1 MASPEP
7 NTNSGAGTTS
17 AAEPTLGSH
26 GGGLRKNVILFSIG
40 AVALLAA
47 FATRPLYESWKA
59 QQAAKFRKKE
69 ALYRVDCLAAHNK
82 NDWDK
87 VESIAREWTAW
98 HANTSDGWLLL
109 GDALQQ
115 RADYAGAVDALLSVP
130 EESRKAAAAYLEA
143 SHILFG
149 PAGQPLKGVEICRR
163 VVDIEPTSVD
173 AWRRLIFFYAIT
185 LQRTEMLTEIDNA
198 IRAHGTPPEAYVYL
212 VLADHL
218 MFTNGVELTSR
229 WGAAQPDVDLFSVA
243 RSIHLNETL
252 DHAESQDAEPQSAR
266 DARRKLIEGLLS
278 QFPQNPPLL
287 RYFLNRY
294 VQHGQTEEAG
304 RILAMLPE
312 ESASDSLFWRFRGWY
327 LSQQGQLEQAAE
339 AYRTSLELHAF
350 DWRARF
356 ELSDVE
362 RQLGN
367 ADEARDLRAVGLMGK
382 DLRKELTQLP
392 NALEVPPELMQ
403 RIELYARRCGDRPIA
418 DAIRVQF
425 FQ

>member
-1 MASPEP
+1 MTTPEP
-7 NTNSGAGTTS
+7 DPNSGAGTTS
-17 AAEPTLGSH
+17 DAESAADSH
-26 GGGLRKNVILFSIG
+26 GRGLRKSVILFSIG
-40 AVALLAA
+40 AVALVAA
-47 FATRPLYESWKA
+47 FATRPLYESWQA

-82 NDWDK
+82 YDWDK

-98 HANTSDGWLLL
+98 NASTSDGWLLL

-115 RADYAGAVDALLSVP
+115 RADYAAAVDALLNVP
-130 EESRKAAAAYLEA
+130 EESPKAAAAYLEA

-149 PAGQPLKGVEICRR
+149 PAGQPLKGIEICRR
-163 VVDIEPTSVD
+163 VVEIDPTSVD

-185 LQRTEMLTEIDNA
+185 LQRTAMLTEIENA
-198 IRAHGTPPEAYVYL
+198 IRAQAAPPEAYVYL

-229 WGAAQPDVDLFSVA
+229 WGAAQPDVDLFYVA

-252 DHAESQDAEPQSAR
+252 DRAESQDAEPQSAR
-266 DARRKLIEGLLS
+266 DARRKSLAGLLS
-278 QFPQNPPLL
+278 QFPGSPQLL
-287 RYFLNRY
+287 RHFLNRY
-294 VQHGQTEEAG
+294 VLDTQTEEVG
-304 RILAMLPE
+304 RILAMLPQ
-312 ESASDSLFWRFRGWY
+312 ESAGDSLFWRFRGWY

-367 ADEARDLRAVGLMGK
+367 ADEARELRAVGLMGK
-382 DLRKELTQLP
+382 ELRKELTQLP
-392 NALEVPPELMQ
+392 NALEVPRELMQ
-403 RIELYARRCGDRPIA
+403 RIELYARRCGERPIA